1 MSGRRCVAALDVGT
15 TAVKVCLFSETADLL
30 AVSAQEYTL
39 DARGAR
45 VEADPDRYWQAI
57 RRGMA
62 EVLARLPDARVEA
75 VGLTTQGET
84 MVPVDAAG
92 RPLRPFLV
100 WLDSRAA
107 AQAEALRA
115 QLEDTAF
122 YHATGL
128 PGIEG
133 ALPLAKLR
141 WLAEE
146 EPDLFAHTHKVL
158 LLEDYLLFRLTGR
171 MVTEPSLQTSTGW
184 FRLDS
189 DDYWP
194 EALAAAGVSPDILP
208 ELRECGSLAGPLSGE
223 AARQLG
229 LAAGTPVFTGA
240 MDQTAAALAAGS
252 GSGVITETTGTA
264 LVAAA
269 VTDVL
274 RFPAGHPVTLY
285 RHAVK
290 GQYVYLPIGN
300 TAGMALRWFR
310 DQFCPDLPA
319 GGAGY
324 AALDAMAA
332 AVPPGCEGLVFLPYL
347 SGCVDPEP
355 CPQARAVFFGATL
368 AHTRAHFARAVLES
382 TAFVL
387 ADFLE
392 MLAALGCPC
401 RELRSLGGGAG
412 SALWQQIKADVCGR
426 TLTVPACREATAQ
439 GAAILAGRGC
449 GMMAPDY
456 LPAAPPSARYTPD
469 PAGAA
474 PYARAR
480 ELARELYAAVRPLY

>member
-1 MSGRRCVAALDVGT
+1 MSGRRCIAALDAGT

-30 AVSAQEYTL
+30 AVSVQEYAL
-39 DARGAR
+39 DARGDR

-57 RRGMA
+57 CQGMA
-62 EVLARLPDARVEA
+62 RVLAQVPNARVEA

-84 MVPVDAAG
+84 LVPVDAAG
-92 RPLRPFLV
+92 QPLRPFLV
-100 WLDSRAA
+100 WLDGRAG

-115 QLEDTAF
+115 RLDETDF
-122 YHATGL
+122 YHTTGL

-146 EPDLFAHTHKVL
+146 EPDLFARTHKVL
-158 LLEDYLLFRLTGR
+158 LLEDYLLFRLTGQ

-184 FRLDS
+184 FRLDT
-189 DDYWP
+189 DGYWA
-194 EALAAAGVSPDILP
+194 EGLAAAEIPADKLP
-208 ELRECGSLAGPLSGE
+208 ELRECGSLAGPLLGE

-229 LAAGTPVFTGA
+229 LKAGTPVFTGA

-252 GSGVITETTGTA
+252 GNGVVTETTGTA

-269 VTDVL
+269 VTQTL

-290 GQYVYLPIGN
+290 GQFVYLPIGN

-324 AALDAMAA
+324 AALDRMAA

-347 SGCVDPEP
+347 SGCVDPDS

-382 TAFVL
+382 TAFAL

-401 RELRSLGGGAG
+401 RELRSLGGGAASG
-412 SALWQQIKADVCGR
+412 LWQQIKADACGR

-449 GMMAPDY
+449 GMMAPDF
-456 LPAAPPSARYTPD
+456 LPAAPPAARYAPD
-469 PAGAA
+469 PSVAGA
-474 PYARAR
+474 YARAR
-480 ELARELYAAVRPLY
+480 EQAHQLYTAVRPLY